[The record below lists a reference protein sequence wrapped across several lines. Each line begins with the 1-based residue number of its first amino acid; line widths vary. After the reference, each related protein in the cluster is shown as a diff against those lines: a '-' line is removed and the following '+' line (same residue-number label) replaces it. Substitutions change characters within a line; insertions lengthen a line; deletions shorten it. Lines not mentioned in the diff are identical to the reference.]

1 MKKIIFLAVLSA
13 VFIGCGGG
21 TTTYTAQPVEAQ
33 NGEEMQLSDGQTL
46 GISGN
51 NNDVQAITVEDG
63 STYVY
68 CKAGETCNP
77 IMYSTVTTET
87 NTEIHEDGDMDDD
100 MDNGDGDDNNSGGG
114 M

>member
-13 VFIGCGGG
+13 IFIGCGGGG
-21 TTTYTAQPVEAQ
+21 TTTYTAQPVEAKD
-33 NGEEMQLSDGQTL
+33 GEPMQLSDGQTL

-77 IMYSTVTTET
+77 ILYSTVTTTTTTTET
-87 NTEIHEDGDMDDD
+87 TEDMEEDMGD
-100 MDNGDGDDNNSGGG
+100 DDNNSGG